1 MEHMMKIKAFYSSF
15 IYFGAASSFSATLQH
30 TRRPHSSY
38 PLLYATYN
46 PSSTYLHEIS
56 STHINSAID
65 ILEEQHYNKQ
75 DVPIDS
81 ILRKYIK
88 QYSYELNYDSDEK
101 ELVRDLILGVARYQ
115 YRIDYKLNE
124 ISIDCTPENRVLT
137 YITTKQHED
146 RDTIYNE
153 QVVRK
158 LLKANKWLHKFK
170 DIELDKDDSISDLQ
184 IRLECPAWAWPG
196 LNEAYPTTD
205 ELSRQ
210 LNGLLQPPPLDLRV
224 NTLKCNRDEALQS
237 IQNAGIDAYETPW
250 SPLGIRLDNRVPL
263 GMIPGLLDG
272 EVEPQDEGSQLVAA
286 LLDAQS
292 GETIADYCSGTGGKT
307 LAIAAQMKNKGRLYS
322 LDVNE
327 DRLERGRPRCV
338 KAGVDNVQ
346 RQTVQADMTRKDK
359 WCKKRKRTFDRVLVD
374 APCSGVGSWRRKP
387 DARRTWGTG
396 EMGIN
401 RLKELLPLQQ
411 HILRRAARL
420 VKPGGRLVYVTCSL
434 LPEENEHQIE
444 DFLQC
449 EEGEVNGWRID
460 APVDF
465 VVPFEAGEGRYLR
478 LTPANHNTDG
488 FFACVLKRDT
498 EL

>member
-1 MEHMMKIKAFYSSF
+1 MEYMKIKAISISL
-15 IYFGAASSFSATLQH
+15 IYLGAASSFSATLQH
-30 TRRPHSSY
+30 ERRPHSSY

-46 PSSTYLHEIS
+46 PSTTYEIS

-115 YRIDYKLNE
+115 YRIDFKLNE
-124 ISIDCTPENRVLT
+124 FGIDCTPENRVLA
-137 YITTKQHED
+137 YITAKQHED
-146 RDTIYNE
+146 GDTIYNE
-153 QVVRK
+153 QEVRK
-158 LLKANKWLHKFK
+158 LMKANKWLHNFK
-170 DIELDKDDSISDLQ
+170 DIELDEDDIIDLQ
-184 IRLECPAWAWPG
+184 TRLECPEWAWPG

-210 LNGLLQPPPLDLRV
+210 LKGLLQSPPLDLRV

-237 IQNAGIDAYETPW
+237 IQNAGLDAYETPW

-263 GMIPGLLDG
+263 GMIPGLLEG
-272 EVEPQDEGSQLVAA
+272 KVEPQDEGSQLVAA
-286 LLDAQS
+286 LLDAQPS
-292 GETIADYCSGTGGKT
+292 ETIADYCAGTGGKT

-327 DRLERGRPRCV
+327 DRLERGRPRCI

-359 WCKKRKRTFDRVLVD
+359 WCKRRNKSFDRLLVD

-387 DARRTWGTG
+387 DARRTWGNG
-396 EMGIN
+396 EQGID

-411 HILRRAARL
+411 HILIRAARL

-449 EEGEVNGWRID
+449 EEGEANGWRID
-460 APVDF
+460 APEDF
-465 VVPFEAGEGRYLR
+465 VVPFEAGDGRYLR

-488 FFACVLKRDT
+488 FFACVLKREET
-498 EL
+498 